1 MGCNSTMNSEKADRT
16 AINSWAPTG
25 ASRANILR
33 VGILLWPSFP
43 LMSFTGIVESL
54 RHAGDHGDNSA
65 PRYARWD
72 VIGPT
77 GATTRSSCGI
87 FISNMTDYISPTAFD
102 HLFVIGGLLRDLD
115 TAPKRHL
122 DYILSTHRAGIP
134 IHGICT
140 GSFILAR
147 AGLLDGTS
155 ACIHPYHREHFETAF
170 PGHRFVNDRDFQS
183 TGKISTVIG
192 GISIL
197 SLMKH
202 LIAQHLG
209 PDRGAKVHHQMT
221 LPTADGLEPGSAPSD
236 HSAIDDPRIQRALVI
251 LDAQSA
257 QPPSIARLSR
267 MLGLSERQ
275 FLRLFRA
282 HVGCAPKE
290 YLIQTRLR
298 AAVWLLRHTRRSIT
312 AVAYSAGFTSGANL
326 ADHCR
331 RRLNLSPKEIREAA
345 RVRE

>member
-1 MGCNSTMNSEKADRT
+1 MNSDQADRT
-16 AINSWAPTG
+16 AINSWAPVG
-25 ASRANILR
+25 ANAAQILR

-54 RHAGDHGDNSA
+54 RHAGDHGDDSA

-72 VIGPT
+72 VIGPA
-77 GATTRSSCGI
+77 GAMTRSSCGVP
-87 FISNMTDYISPTAFD
+87 ISTTTDYISPLAFD

-115 TAPKRHL
+115 TAPKRNM
-122 DYILSTHRAGIP
+122 DYIQMAYRAGIP

-183 TGKISTVIG
+183 TGKVSTVIG

-221 LPTADGLEPGSAPSD
+221 LPTADGLEPGSVASD

-251 LDAQSA
+251 LDARSA
-257 QPPSIARLSR
+257 QPPSIAKLSR

-282 HVGCAPKE
+282 HVGCAPQD
-290 YLIQTRLR
+290 YLIETKLR
-298 AAVWLLRHTRRSIT
+298 AAVWMLRHTRRSIT
-312 AVAYSAGFTSGANL
+312 AVAYAAGFTSGANL

-331 RRLNLSPKEIREAA
+331 RRLNQSPREIRAAA
-345 RVRE
+345 RVAD